1 MLIKISK
8 CFYSQLLSFPIK
20 NILYIYFNAH
30 MHEKNNLL
38 LTIRAIY
45 ELIRKIMLLAV
56 MSFIKRFMH
65 RIE

>member
-1 MLIKISK
+1 
-8 CFYSQLLSFPIK
+8 
-20 NILYIYFNAH
+20 